1 MKPYEPYLATDNSW
15 LYVFLGPEVFLPF
28 EEGDGRLVGRA
39 GSRFVVYVYIDDPD
53 LLGEDHPLRGL
64 KKERR
69 ALWGLALA
77 KPVIRKHSSLVFAV
91 ERPYE
96 GPFRHI
102 CIPPL
107 GRSRWWVYKTRYP
120 LDFILIELFLQK
132 RVWIYKD
139 HGTYILEEGFVREYS
154 GKDDVVTTHWPMSYC
169 KAVLGVRFGLVR
181 REDVKCCEDVPRLWP
196 SPLGSPMSIPGS
208 GSLVGAE
215 LPVVRRPRGYLKVG
229 SWLAWHRVLGLLDG
243 GRWVL
248 LGDDGLYEA
257 VFTPTVEEPLE
268 VFGEVGYVKVLKP
281 YEGDVDDVASPCG
294 APRLVA
300 CVEDTK
306 EALVAAGHRCE
317 AEGGI
322 PHVFLG
328 DVYTLS
334 LGREVID
341 WPLTDPCTAG
351 LHPGELRVDG

>member
-1 MKPYEPYLATDNSW
+1 
-15 LYVFLGPEVFLPF
+15 
-28 EEGDGRLVGRA
+28 
-39 GSRFVVYVYIDDPD
+39 
-53 LLGEDHPLRGL
+53 
-64 KKERR
+64 
-69 ALWGLALA
+69 
-77 KPVIRKHSSLVFAV
+77 V

-107 GRSRWWVYKTRYP
+107 GSSRWWVYKVYVTW
-120 LDFILIELFLQK
+120 ELHDVFNEEH
-132 RVWIYKD
+132 VI
-139 HGTYILEEGFVREYS
+139 YILDRGRVYVYRGVDRF
-154 GKDDVVTTHWPMSYC
+154 DMPHWPMSYC

-181 REDVKCCEDVPRLWP
+181 REDVECCEDVPRLWP
-196 SPLGSPMSIPGS
+196 SPVGSPMSIPGS

-215 LPVVRRPRGYLKVG
+215 LPVVRRQFGYLRVG
-229 SWLAWHRVLGLLDG
+229 GWLAWHRVLGLLDD

-257 VFTPTVEEPLE
+257 VFTPTVKEPLE

-317 AEGGI
+317 AEDGI

-328 DVYTLS
+328 TPYTFG
-334 LGREVID
+334 LGREAID